1 MSDEADGRLDFDC
14 ELEAP
19 PEKVW
24 RALTIPALRERW
36 LGADAPAEPEVIAAE
51 PPHRL
56 SWSWREDGEPDG
68 VVTFTL
74 TPTESGG
81 TALRLVHRRA
91 AQPVPMPAAANGN
104 VPMMLAA

>member
-1 MSDEADGRLDFDC
+1 MSDDADAGLDFGC

-24 RALTIPALRERW
+24 RALTIPAFRERW
-36 LGADAPAEPEVIAAE
+36 LGASAPAEPEVIAAE

-56 SWSWREDGEPDG
+56 SWSWREAGEPDG
-68 VVTFTL
+68 TVTFTL

-91 AQPVPMPAAANGN
+91 AQPVQVAANGN
-104 VPMMLAA
+104 ITMLLAA